1 MNFSVRVGA
10 ADAAPIAVHLERD
23 SPPAVRVA
31 GDGWRVALGDRSF
44 AIDAVEVAPGVYSI
58 LANGCAFETRVSPQP
73 DGAVLV
79 QCRGRSFSVEVRDPR
94 AWRAGGA
101 SVLAAHGRQQVL
113 APMPGKVVRVL
124 ARDGQAVEANQ
135 GLVVIEAMKMQNE
148 IRAPKSGTLERVLV
162 SEGQAVAAGQALAIV
177 V

>member
-1 MNFSVRVGA
+1 MNFSVRIGA
-10 ADAAPIAVHLERD
+10 ADAAPMALDLERD
-23 SPPAVRVA
+23 SAPAVA
-31 GDGWRVALGDRSF
+31 GDAWRVALGDRSF
-44 AIDAVEVAPGVYSI
+44 TIDAVEVAPGVYSI
-58 LANGCAFETRVSPQP
+58 LANGCAFEARVSPQP
-73 DGAVLV
+73 GGAVLV

-101 SVLAAHGRQQVL
+101 SLLAAHGRQQVL

-124 ARDGQAVEANQ
+124 ARDGESVEANQ